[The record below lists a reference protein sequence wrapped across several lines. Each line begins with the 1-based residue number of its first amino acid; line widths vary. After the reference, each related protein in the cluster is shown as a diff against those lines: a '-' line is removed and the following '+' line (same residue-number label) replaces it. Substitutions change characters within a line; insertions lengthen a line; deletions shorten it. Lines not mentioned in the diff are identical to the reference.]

1 MSSELLG
8 VVHRAFAGSMK
19 TMVRYCG
26 GTVEEQDGILMYA
39 TPSPSAFPWNGAV
52 RTTPGVPTDR
62 IVERASSYFGR
73 LGHAYSLVA
82 MTGLDDDL
90 IETLGPGEISPEMV
104 IDSAPNRV
112 ELPIGARIGRV
123 VSEESRD
130 AFIAVVG
137 EAFETLGEA
146 RETWALCYPTVE
158 SLSNPDSV
166 ATVAYEDDWPAAAGM
181 YYRSGDV
188 IEVLHVGTHSSFRR
202 RGYGRAVTTALTIHG
217 FEQGARISSLQAEPM
232 GYKTYE
238 RIGYRTVADFH
249 VYTNH

>member
-1 MSSELLG
+1 
-8 VVHRAFAGSMK
+8 
-19 TMVRYCG
+19 
-26 GTVEEQDGILMYA
+26 
-39 TPSPSAFPWNGAV
+39 
-52 RTTPGVPTDR
+52 
-62 IVERASSYFGR
+62 
-73 LGHAYSLVA
+73 
-82 MTGLDDDL
+82 
-90 IETLGPGEISPEMV
+90 
-104 IDSAPNRV
+104 
-112 ELPIGARIGRV
+112 
-123 VSEESRD
+123 
-130 AFIAVVG
+130 
-137 EAFETLGEA
+137 

-166 ATVAYEDDWPAAAGM
+166 AMVAYEDDWPAAGGM

-249 VYTNH
+249 VYTGSPSLKQA